1 MKPEI
6 QSTLAAIVHHVELNR
21 AGWWDKAV
29 QRLVLAA
36 IWSFDKPITIDK
48 ILLIIKNEFSLVLSE
63 AKIDSAINGL
73 ETQNV
78 LVRLSGSKFRISDE
92 QRTVFEKE
100 ISDAETVERNA
111 RIYFS
116 NLIKELCEDLD
127 PDESWNIFE
136 SKLLVPFIQ
145 EIGANA
151 YRLIAGESL
160 TASQRLVDQFID
172 YFEPHL
178 ETSLKQVVTRFLDP
192 KKDEVRK
199 YVSRMLHAVFCIEAS
214 GLSEDVIKKVS
225 TSSGKQ
231 IRFRILV
238 DTNFLFSILD
248 LHDNPSNTAAREINE
263 LIAKLKTNPKIDLFI
278 TTLTVDE
285 AKHSIS
291 LAKDRLVG
299 LPKGMNFTRAAL
311 QADFSGMTK
320 RFLEERIQRN
330 AELTVDDWF
339 DPYLNDLVLVARGK
353 GIELFNERL
362 DSYATD
368 QDVVDDILLVK
379 GQEKKRNEKFRRN
392 RFKTYETIKHDMI
405 LWHLV
410 KDKRP
415 AYVES
420 PVDAEYWILTLDYR
434 LIGFDEQ
441 KQKQANSNI
450 PICVHPTSLIQL
462 LQFWMPRTKEFE
474 EAILGSMRLPF
485 LFHEFD
491 TEAERTSLRILEGIG
506 RFEDSDQYSEETISQ
521 VMLNEGLRARI
532 NSEEN
537 GTVDS
542 LELIQDTLLE
552 ELNTRVMD
560 EANRAQEINDI
571 LKDRDMEVSALKS
584 ELNTR
589 TIDEADRVQKFND
602 AIKDRDMAISA
613 FKSEVAD
620 KGGEVEQLKTKIEK
634 KEEEGNTALRKVEN
648 LEKKWQEQEETKEV
662 RWAFFKY
669 LAFLVSALLASGS
682 AFWWLSA
689 QIVTQAFVGI
699 AIFLFFH
706 LILESWIKSEKS
718 RISELWPFRQI
729 RRFRKGLW
737 SSLIAAV
744 IAAVIV
750 EMIENDIQ
758 QLLQ

>member
-36 IWSFDKPITIDK
+36 MWSFDKPITIDK
-48 ILLIIKNEFSLVLSE
+48 ILLSIRNEFSLVLSE

-73 ETQNV
+73 EAQNV

-116 NLIKELCEDLD
+116 SLIEELCEDLD
-127 PDESWNIFE
+127 SDESWNIFE
-136 SKLLVPFIQ
+136 SKLLVPCIQ

-151 YRLIAGESL
+151 YRLIAGENL

-263 LIAKLKTNPKIDLFI
+263 LIARLKTNPKIDLFV

-291 LAKDRLVG
+291 LAKNRLVG
-299 LPKGMNFTRAAL
+299 LPKGMNFIRAAL

-362 DSYATD
+362 DSYTTD

-379 GQEKKRNEKFRRN
+379 EQEKKRNEKFRGN
-392 RFKTYETIKHDMI
+392 RSKTYEMIKHDMI

-434 LIGFDEQ
+434 LIGFDEL

-506 RFEDSDQYSEETISQ
+506 RFEGSDQFSEETISQ

-589 TIDEADRVQKFND
+589 TIGEAEGEADRVQEFND

-613 FKSEVAD
+613 LKSEVAD

-648 LEKKWQEQEETKEV
+648 LEKKWQEQEETKKETKEV
-662 RWAFFKY
+662 RRAFVKY
-669 LAFLVSALLASGS
+669 LAVLVSALLVSGS
-682 AFWWLSA
+682 AAWWLSD
-689 QIVTQAFVGI
+689 QIVTQASVGI
-699 AIFLFFH
+699 AIFFIFSFNYR
-706 LILESWIKSEKS
+706 EMDKK
-718 RISELWPFRQI
+718 
-729 RRFRKGLW
+729 RK
-737 SSLIAAV
+737 V
-744 IAAVIV
+744 
-750 EMIENDIQ
+750 
-758 QLLQ
+758 